1 MDRRHVLPSIA
12 ALAMASLGRESAAQ
26 PGSGKPLRIIVPFAP
41 GGSGGSGGSGE
52 ITALMLG
59 EFITRKTGQAV
70 VDRRRIELPTSALR
84 TRRSPS

>member
-1 MDRRHVLPSIA
+1 MDRRHVLSSIA

-41 GGSGGSGGSGE
+41 GGSGD